1 MCRGKI
7 NQMDL
12 IKITDK
18 MQQLINDLG
27 SLRMS
32 LRVFAKKKAEGI
44 AEYEKNVA
52 KTIICLKNG
61 IEYELDG
68 NKVSNPPTT
77 TAEKIARGI
86 CWQDKLKAEES
97 EAMYKSLI
105 INIET
110 IKAQLNGYQTILRY
124 LDSN

>member
-1 MCRGKI
+1 ME
-7 NQMDL
+7 L
-12 IKITDK
+12 IKITTK
-18 MQQLINDLG
+18 MEQLINDLG

-32 LRVFAKKKAEGI
+32 LKIFAKKKAESV
-44 AEYEKNVA
+44 AEYERNVA

-68 NKVSNPPTT
+68 HKVSKPPTT

-86 CWQDKLKAEES
+86 CWKEKLSAEES
-97 EAMYKSLI
+97 EAMYKSLV

-110 IKAQLNGYQTILRY
+110 IKAQLNGYQTILKY
-124 LDSN
+124 IDEN

>member
-1 MCRGKI
+1 
-7 NQMDL
+7 MDL
-12 IKITDK
+12 IKITEK
-18 MQQLINDLG
+18 MQSLITDLG

-32 LRVFAKKKAEGI
+32 LRVFAKKKAESI

-68 NKVSNPPTT
+68 HKVSNPPTT

-86 CWQDKLKAEES
+86 CWKEKLIAEES

-110 IKAQLNGYQTILRY
+110 IKAQLNGYQTILKY
-124 LDSN
+124 IDEN